1 MAGIPTFDVYRKL
14 NRVEKGN
21 WTRLSRTF
29 SIAHAN
35 KVWSARLAKKAE
47 KK

>member
-1 MAGIPTFDVYRKL
+1 MGYGPIYRQL

-21 WTRLSRTF
+21 WTRLARFF

-35 KVWSARLAKKAE
+35 KVWAGRLEERKAK
-47 KK
+47 